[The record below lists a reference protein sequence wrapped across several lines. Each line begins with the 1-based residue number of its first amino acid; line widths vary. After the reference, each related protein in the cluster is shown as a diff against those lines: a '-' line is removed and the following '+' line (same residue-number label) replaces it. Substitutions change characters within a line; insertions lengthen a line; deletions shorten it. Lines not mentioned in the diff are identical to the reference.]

1 MTDFTLRAQELFS
14 EKQQLIARINQI
26 DGVLIEFEKMT
37 KEAEEA
43 TETETTN

>member
-14 EKQQLIARINQI
+14 EKQQLIARVNQI

-43 TETETTN
+43 TETDISN